1 MRDEVIELNVSRDSC
16 INVDDIVFNLR
27 EIIAQTIIYGFNLY
41 NEVYSIQR
49 EYVTDNLINLQDIR

>member
-1 MRDEVIELNVSRDSC
+1 MHARWSHRI
-16 INVDDIVFNLR
+16 NLR